1 MKSVFI
7 VLLAVFTFSGYA
19 QNALEI
25 AKKLDATLGKVKD
38 KTVDIEKTDTDNKKK
53 KYLSAY
59 TASDGSRILFIPWK
73 DKKSERK
80 WWVDGDKYCGSHPKR
95 GDYCRDIVD
104 AGDGTYH
111 GLDNGKHLRT
121 FSNFRDGNQL

>member
-1 MKSVFI
+1 MKKIFLATA
-7 VLLAVFTFSGYA
+7 VLFFTISTNVFSG
-19 QNALEI
+19 E
-25 AKKLDATLGKVKD
+25 KLNGEQIKNLFSD
-38 KTVDIEKTDTDNKKK
+38 KTVDIEKVDTDNKKK

-59 TASDGSRILFIPWK
+59 TASDGSRILYIPWK

-80 WWVDGDKYCGSHPKR
+80 WWVDGDRYCGSHPKR

-104 AGDGTYH
+104 AGNGSYH
-111 GLDNGKHLRT
+111 AFDDGKHLRT